1 MVTYNDQKQKIRKKE
16 NPKFKKIEVPGPSLP
31 NGKKSTMIQDIDNRN
46 FCRLFRAFIP

>member
-1 MVTYNDQKQKIRKKE
+1 MTKNRKYEKKE
-16 NPKFKKIEVPGPSLP
+16 NPKSKKNEVSGPSLT